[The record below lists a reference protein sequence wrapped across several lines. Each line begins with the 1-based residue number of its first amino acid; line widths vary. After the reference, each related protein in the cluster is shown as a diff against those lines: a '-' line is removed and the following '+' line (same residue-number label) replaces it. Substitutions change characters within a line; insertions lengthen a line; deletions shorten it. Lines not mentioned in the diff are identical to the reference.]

1 MRILIVKTSSMGDVV
16 HALPLAVDIAE
27 AVPSAQI
34 DWLCEEA
41 FAAIPAMSR
50 YIGAVHKV
58 ALRRW
63 RKRPFD
69 PSVWREV
76 RIAKSALRDAH
87 YDLVLDVQGLAKS
100 AWLARWTA
108 APVTGF
114 DSSTAREAI
123 AAKFYQHQ
131 FEVPRSLHAIE
142 RCRRLGAAALGYTLT
157 SAPRFGIASSVPQS
171 RNDSLTAVLL
181 VNASRATKLWSE
193 ESWVAVER
201 WLSDQGIKSVL
212 FAGSVDERLRAQSLA
227 ARMQRAEVSPPSPLG
242 AIGSSLATASIVIGL
257 DTGLTHLA
265 AALGRPTVGIFCDYD
280 PALVGLTGDADA
292 ANAVASV
299 GSATAAPAAREVI
312 EAAARLLNRS
322 P

>member
-1 MRILIVKTSSMGDVV
+1 MGDVV
-16 HALPLAVDIAE
+16 HALPLAVDIAH
-27 AVPSAQI
+27 ALPDAQI

-50 YIGAVHKV
+50 HVGDVHRV

-69 PSVWREV
+69 PAVWREV

-100 AWLARWTA
+100 AWLARWTGCAGHRLRFVDRARRYRRALLSTLASKCRA
-108 APVTGF
+108 ACMPSSVAGASAQRRSVMRSPARRASASHRTLNRNRTTTSKWQCC
-114 DSSTAREAI
+114 SSTR
-123 AAKFYQHQ
+123 AAQ
-131 FEVPRSLHAIE
+131 PSCGTRSAGL
-142 RCRRLGAAALGYTLT
+142 RS
-157 SAPRFGIASSVPQS
+157 SAGWRI
-171 RNDSLTAVLL
+171 R
-181 VNASRATKLWSE
+181 ASRAFCSADRRK
-193 ESWVAVER
+193 
-201 WLSDQGIKSVL
+201 SDCAASRSQLKCSVPKSVRRRRSRRSRP
-212 FAGSVDERLRAQSLA
+212 A
-227 ARMQRAEVSPPSPLG
+227 
-242 AIGSSLATASIVIGL
+242 LATASIVIGL

-292 ANAVASV
+292 ANAVVSV
-299 GSATAAPAAREVI
+299 GSATAAPAASEVI
-312 EAAARLLNRS
+312 DAAARVLNRR